1 MSIIAAGFG
10 NDEGKMALP
19 PLLDK
24 VTFLL
29 AMICLVAWMVMNI
42 TAAEGLIRRLDKA
55 ALKRHAARGLVR
67 TASIALAF
75 ASLFATIG
83 T

>member
-1 MSIIAAGFG
+1 
-10 NDEGKMALP
+10 
-19 PLLDK
+19 
-24 VTFLL
+24 
-29 AMICLVAWMVMNI
+29 MNI